1 MYFYGWVIVII
12 FIVMIVS
19 PVWFFHKVEE
29 ILFDEETMQLID
41 QTIFHVHPQNTVPN
55 ISLPKNLETDLLR
68 LERLDSIIKSSKKR
82 SVKKL
87 WKFKKAQLERNIK
100 WQMMVENHQAVQR
113 LAQH

>member
-1 MYFYGWVIVII
+1 MDFYGWGVVII
-12 FIVMIVS
+12 FIAMIVS
-19 PVWFFHKVEE
+19 PVWFFDKVEQY
-29 ILFDEETMQLID
+29 LLDEEPMQLID

-68 LERLDSIIKSSKKR
+68 LERLDRIIKSSKKR

-113 LAQH
+113 SAQH